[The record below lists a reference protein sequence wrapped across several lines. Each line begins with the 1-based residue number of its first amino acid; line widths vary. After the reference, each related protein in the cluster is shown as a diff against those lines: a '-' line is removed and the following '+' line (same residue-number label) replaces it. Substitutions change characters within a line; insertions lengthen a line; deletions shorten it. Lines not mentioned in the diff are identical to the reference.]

1 MAGSRPS
8 WDEYFSSLASF
19 VASRS
24 TCLSRKVG
32 AVAVK
37 DKRVLATGYNGAV
50 SGSPHCGD
58 VGCLREGAPSG
69 TALHQ
74 CRAVHAEANAVAQAA
89 RFGVSLDGAT
99 AYVTCQPCSSCFKL
113 LMQAGVERIVWAE
126 GYSDGL
132 ALTLAREC
140 GWTVER
146 NEMRAEAMQ
155 SKRLTQSLRSLCFAI
170 GGTHVAGWV
179 EEAERAAREGKVV
192 KYE

>member
-1 MAGSRPS
+1 MAGSRPD

-37 DKRVLATGYNGAV
+37 DRRVLATGYNGAC
-50 SGSPHCGD
+50 SGSPHCGEA
-58 VGCLREGAPSG
+58 GCLRKGSPSG
-69 TALHQ
+69 TALHR

-126 GYSDGL
+126 GYPDGL

-140 GWTVER
+140 GWTVDR
-146 NEMRAEAMQ
+146 NEMTKA
-155 SKRLTQSLRSLCFAI
+155 
-170 GGTHVAGWV
+170 GGEQW
-179 EEAERAAREGKVV
+179 
-192 KYE
+192 

>member
-1 MAGSRPS
+1 MAGSRPG
-8 WDEYFSSLASF
+8 WDEYFMGLASHA
-19 VASRS
+19 ASRS

-74 CRAVHAEANAVAQAA
+74 CRAVHAEANAIAQAA

-99 AYVTCQPCSSCFKL
+99 AYVTCQPCAACFKL
-113 LMQAGVERIVWAE
+113 LMQAGVARIVWAE
-126 GYSDGL
+126 GYPDGL

-146 NEMRAEAMQ
+146 NEMAKREASDVLQ
-155 SKRLTQSLRSLCFAI
+155 
-170 GGTHVAGWV
+170 
-179 EEAERAAREGKVV
+179 
-192 KYE
+192 

>member
-1 MAGSRPS
+1 MEESRPS
-8 WDEYFSSLASF
+8 WDDYFSSLASF

-37 DKRVLATGYNGAV
+37 DRRVLATGYNGAC
-50 SGSPHCGD
+50 SGSPHCGEA
-58 VGCLREGAPSG
+58 GCLRKGSPSG
-69 TALHQ
+69 TALHR

-126 GYSDGL
+126 GYPDGL

-140 GWTVER
+140 GWTVDR
-146 NEMRAEAMQ
+146 NEMTKA
-155 SKRLTQSLRSLCFAI
+155 
-170 GGTHVAGWV
+170 GGEQW
-179 EEAERAAREGKVV
+179 
-192 KYE
+192 

>member
-1 MAGSRPS
+1 VASNRDRPE

-58 VGCLREGAPSG
+58 VGCLRKGAPSG

-74 CRAVHAEANAVAQAA
+74 CRAVHAEANAIAQAA

-99 AYVTCQPCSSCFKL
+99 AYVTCQSCAACFKL

-126 GYSDGL
+126 GYPDSL

-146 NEMRAEAMQ
+146 NEMAKREASDVLQ
-155 SKRLTQSLRSLCFAI
+155 
-170 GGTHVAGWV
+170 
-179 EEAERAAREGKVV
+179 
-192 KYE
+192 

>member
-1 MAGSRPS
+1 MEGSTRPG

-37 DKRVLATGYNGAV
+37 DKRVLATGYNGSC
-50 SGSPHCGD
+50 SGAPHCGD

-89 RFGVSLDGAT
+89 RFGAALEGAT
-99 AYVTCQPCSSCFKL
+99 IYVTCQPCASCCKL
-113 LMQAGVERIVWAE
+113 LMQAGIVRIVWAE
-126 GYSDGL
+126 GYPDGL

-140 GWTVER
+140 GWTVAQ
-146 NEMRAEAMQ
+146 NEMTNAEA
-155 SKRLTQSLRSLCFAI
+155 TN
-170 GGTHVAGWV
+170 
-179 EEAERAAREGKVV
+179 GKV
-192 KYE
+192 